1 MKRDQDE
8 MTEIVREL
16 TRQDVGVEVDRVL
29 DACIEHHALQGEA
42 AQMTVEFVRERLS
55 AIFVSQENDE

>member
-29 DACIEHHALQGEA
+29 DACSEHHALQGEA

-55 AIFVSQENDE
+55 AIFVSQEDDD